1 MTVRTCDG
9 ECPIT
14 LVSVTG
20 PGATANSPSH
30 TAKEHSECELSGL

>member
-30 TAKEHSECELSGL
+30 TARNIPSVN